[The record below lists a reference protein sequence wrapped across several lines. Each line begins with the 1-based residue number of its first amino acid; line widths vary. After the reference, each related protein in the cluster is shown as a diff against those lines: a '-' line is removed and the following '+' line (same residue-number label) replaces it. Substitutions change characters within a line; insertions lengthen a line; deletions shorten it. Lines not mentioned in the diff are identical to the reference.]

1 MMYKQNGRS
10 WQISDYLGE
19 FVYGGLDGCVT
30 TFAVVSGAV
39 GAGMST
45 NVIIILGFANLLAD
59 GFAMSIG
66 AFLSSRSRKDNFN
79 KRLEEKIALLGTH
92 GQDAKEELR
101 RVYEAKGVTAPI
113 LDKLIDVLTKDK
125 KQWAGELLGEDDN
138 LVVDDRSA
146 IYIAL
151 ATYCSFMLIGF
162 IPLLIYVLDLFI
174 TVGDN
179 LFLYASLL
187 TVVGFIIIGWLK
199 THITQTSLFRGVTET
214 LLLGAIAAM
223 VSYVVGDLLEHLVG
237 LN

>member
-10 WQISDYLGE
+10 WHISDYLGE

-151 ATYCSFMLIGF
+151 ATYCSFMLIGL

-214 LLLGAIAAM
+214 FLLGAIAAI

>member
-10 WQISDYLGE
+10 WHISDYLGE

-151 ATYCSFMLIGF
+151 ATYCSFMLIGL

-214 LLLGAIAAM
+214 LLLGAIAAI

>member
-10 WQISDYLGE
+10 WHISDYLGE

-66 AFLSSRSRKDNFN
+66 AFLSTRSRKDNFN

-151 ATYCSFMLIGF
+151 ATYCSFMLIGL

-214 LLLGAIAAM
+214 LLLGAIAAI

>member
-1 MMYKQNGRS
+1 MMYKQNCRS
-10 WQISDYLGE
+10 WHISDYLGE

-66 AFLSSRSRKDNFN
+66 AFLSTRSRKDNFN

-151 ATYCSFMLIGF
+151 ATYCSFMLIGL

-199 THITQTSLFRGVTET
+199 THITQTSLFRGMTET
-214 LLLGAIAAM
+214 LLLGVIAAI
-223 VSYVVGDLLEHLVG
+223 VSYVVGDLLEHLV
-237 LN
+237 